1 MVELIPVINTNP
13 SQFGE
18 LAEALTTIFA
28 YQRDTNLNGML
39 EDFQHLYRRALDQ
52 PL

>member
-1 MVELIPVINTNP
+1 MATEELTPLLNTNP

-28 YQRDTNLNGML
+28 YHRSTNLNGMEL
-39 EDFQHLYRRALDQ
+39 SA
-52 PL
+52 